1 MEIVGAHRRAIE
13 RDSTGVPRLD
23 FRSSGAPS
31 LCSFASANRVTL
43 HRAPPAAAAAAAAA
57 RRRSLPPPAPQ
68 LTDRC
73 GLAGDAT
80 EHPVPSL
87 PLPWRGLTRARS
99 SGRGESKLDFGV
111 LVVGPQV
118 RARARHGCPISQ
130 SATDLS
136 AVVASHPF
144 NESVSGLGPRARTC
158 VQLQQQ
164 RLQRPRQSSDSCR
177 ARVEPL
183 VR

>member
-1 MEIVGAHRRAIE
+1 MWPSWLHCRKGRSG
-13 RDSTGVPRLD
+13 RDLE
-23 FRSSGAPS
+23 
-31 LCSFASANRVTL
+31 
-43 HRAPPAAAAAAAAA
+43 APPAAAAAAAAA

-144 NESVSGLGPRARTC
+144 NESFAAQQQIKASKKKKRGRHVDFMEEISEGLGEDEDEEGYDDNGGAALLSGAVTPAKRAR
-158 VQLQQQ
+158 
-164 RLQRPRQSSDSCR
+164 
-177 ARVEPL
+177 AM
-183 VR
+183 